1 MKRVL
6 LAATLIV
13 TGHLVGCSSTSTDAR
28 STVDVPAKWRT
39 PAEDARTLAD
49 LPWGELFRT
58 PELETLVR
66 EALANNSDLRIAAER
81 VELARAQYGFE
92 RSALFPNVVGDA
104 AYTKARQPAT
114 GSTNVVVES
123 SSLGL
128 AVPTWEIDLWGR
140 VRSSTEAARRQ
151 LLASEDTRRALYI
164 SLIGEVARS
173 YLTLLDLD
181 NQLDVSRRTLE
192 TRRESLRVV
201 KARFEG
207 GITSASD
214 LRQAES
220 NYAGAEAAIA
230 AIERG
235 RAQAENAMSVLI
247 GRNPG
252 PVARSP
258 GGSVMATPPEL
269 PAGVPSALLE
279 RRPDVLAAEEQLRS
293 ADASVDAARKAYFPV
308 ISLTGFLGFASP
320 ALKDLFEDGRSA
332 WSVSPAV
339 TLPIFTAG
347 RLASNV
353 DAATAQQ
360 RIAVEQYRKTVRN
373 AFREVDDALTGYQ
386 RYMEQR
392 EALDRVVKANRER
405 ERLADLRYRNGVT
418 IYVEVLLAQQQTFES
433 ELQYSQANRNVYES
447 VVNLYTALGGG
458 WEPTAAMNTTAQ

>member
-1 MKRVL
+1 MRRVL
-6 LAATLIV
+6 LLATVLGAMAV
-13 TGHLVGCSSTSTDAR
+13 AGCSSTSTDAR
-28 STVDVPAKWRT
+28 STVDVPSQWRS
-39 PAEDARTLAD
+39 AADQDKTLAD
-49 LPWGELFRT
+49 LPWGDLFRT
-58 PELETLVR
+58 PDLEVLVR
-66 EALANNSDLRIAAER
+66 EALANNPDLRIAAER

-92 RSALFPNVVGDA
+92 RSALFPTVLGDA
-104 AYTKARQPAT
+104 AYTRGRQPS
-114 GSTNVVVES
+114 GGPENVIVES

-151 LLASEDTRRALYI
+151 LLASDETRRALYI
-164 SLIGEVARS
+164 SLIGEVARA

-181 NQLDVSRRTLE
+181 YQLEVARRTLE

-230 AIERG
+230 VLQRS
-235 RAQAENAMSVLI
+235 RSQAENGLSILV

-252 PVARSP
+252 PVVRAT
-258 GGSVMATPPEL
+258 GTNAMATPPRL
-269 PAGVPSALLE
+269 PAGMPSDLLQ
-279 RRPDVLAAEEQLRS
+279 RRPDVLAAEQQLLS
-293 ADASVDAARKAYFPV
+293 ADASIDAARKAYFPV

-332 WSVSPAV
+332 WSVSPAI

-347 RLASNV
+347 RLGANV
-353 DAATAQQ
+353 EAAEAQQ
-360 RIAVEQYRKTVRN
+360 RIAIEQYRKTVRN
-373 AFREVDDALTGYQ
+373 AFREVDDALVGYQ
-386 RYMEQR
+386 RYIEQR
-392 EALDRVVKANRER
+392 EALGRVVKANRER
-405 ERLADLRYRNGVT
+405 ERLADLRYRNGIT
-418 IYVEVLLAQQQTFES
+418 IFVEVLLAQQQTFES
-433 ELQYSQANRNVYES
+433 ELQLSQANRGVYES

-458 WEPTAAMNTTAQ
+458 WQPDGPGAAATR

>member
-1 MKRVL
+1 
-6 LAATLIV
+6 
-13 TGHLVGCSSTSTDAR
+13 
-28 STVDVPAKWRT
+28 
-39 PAEDARTLAD
+39 
-49 LPWGELFRT
+49 
-58 PELETLVR
+58 
-66 EALANNSDLRIAAER
+66 
-81 VELARAQYGFE
+81 
-92 RSALFPNVVGDA
+92 VVGDA
-104 AYTKARQPAT
+104 AYTKARQPAA

-230 AIERG
+230 AIERA

-252 PVARSP
+252 PVARSS
-258 GGSVMATPPEL
+258 GGSVMATPPAL
-269 PAGVPSALLE
+269 PAGVPSALLG

-373 AFREVDDALTGYQ
+373 AFREVDDALAGYQ
-386 RYMEQR
+386 RYMEER

-405 ERLADLRYRNGVT
+405 ARLADLRYRNGVT
-418 IYVEVLLAQQQTFES
+418 IYVEVLLAQQQAFES

-458 WEPTAAMNTTAQ
+458 WEPTAALNSTTQ

>member
-1 MKRVL
+1 MKRVPVSL
-6 LAATLIV
+6 LAAAL
-13 TGHLVGCSSTSTDAR
+13 LVGCSSTPTDPR
-28 STVDVPAKWRT
+28 STVEVPAKWRT
-39 PAEDARTLAD
+39 ASEATKSLAD
-49 LPWGELFRT
+49 LPWGDLFRT
-58 PELETLVR
+58 PELEVLVR
-66 EALANNSDLRIAAER
+66 EALANNADLRIAAER

-92 RSALFPNVVGDA
+92 RSALFPTVVGDA
-104 AYTKARQPAT
+104 AYTKGRQPSV
-114 GSTNVVVES
+114 GSTNVIVES

-151 LLASEDTRRALYI
+151 LLASEETRRALYI
-164 SLIGEVARS
+164 SLIGEVARE

-220 NYAGAEAAIA
+220 NYSGAEAAIA
-230 AIERG
+230 ALERA
-235 RAQAENAMSVLI
+235 RSQAENAMSILV

-252 PVARSP
+252 PVVRAP
-258 GGSVMATPPEL
+258 GAVAMATPPQL
-269 PAGVPSALLE
+269 PAGMPSSLLE
-279 RRPDVLAAEEQLRS
+279 RRPDVLAAEQQLLS
-293 ADASVDAARKAYFPV
+293 ADASIDAARKAYFPA

-332 WSVSPAV
+332 WSVSPAI

-347 RLASNV
+347 RLSANV
-353 DAATAQQ
+353 EAAEAQQ
-360 RIAVEQYRKTVRN
+360 RIAVEQYRKTLRN
-373 AFREVDDALTGYQ
+373 AFREVDDALVAYQ
-386 RYMEQR
+386 RYLEQR
-392 EALDRVVKANRER
+392 EALARVVTANRER
-405 ERLADLRYRNGVT
+405 ARLADLRYRNGVA
-418 IYVEVLLAQQQTFES
+418 IYVEVLLAQQQAYES
-433 ELQYSQANRNVYES
+433 ELQLSQANRGVHES

-458 WEPTAAMNTTAQ
+458 WEPPPAVTSAAQ